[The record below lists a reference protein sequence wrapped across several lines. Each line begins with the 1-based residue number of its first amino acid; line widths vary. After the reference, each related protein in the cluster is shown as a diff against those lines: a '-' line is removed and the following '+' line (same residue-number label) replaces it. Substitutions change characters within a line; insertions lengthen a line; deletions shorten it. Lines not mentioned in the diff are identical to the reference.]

1 MSLRILALALCGVL
15 ASAAVKAQTE
25 GQNAPQSESDA
36 IIHVTV
42 DGVESEEGTLWVA
55 LCTTSLSIEGCPY
68 KVSAPAAI
76 GVTEVTFEPVPP
88 GVYAVAAYHDLN
100 DNGEFDTFFGIPRE
114 PYALSGEAGEELV
127 PTFSD
132 AALDMQPG
140 DDAVVVHMRRLGEG

>member
-1 MSLRILALALCGVL
+1 VPS
-15 ASAAVKAQTE
+15 TE
-25 GQNAPQSESDA
+25 EA
-36 IIHVTV
+36 IVRVTV
-42 DGVESEEGTLWVA
+42 EGVESEEGTVWVA

-68 KVSAPAAI
+68 KMSAPAAF

-114 PYALSGEAGEELV
+114 PYALSGTAGEELV
-127 PTFSD
+127 PTFSE

-140 DDAVVVHMRRLGEG
+140 DNAVVIQMRRLIE